1 MGNCTATRMGRA
13 ASGEEE
19 PVVALCRQRKLL
31 IKLAVDRRYALAD
44 THCRYLHSLNSVAA
58 ALHFFVARHSA
69 PATPFLIT
77 LPTPSDAE
85 DVAPPPLPRPPP
97 PAVGAPPAARSST
110 SSESSSC
117 SRSSGEELCQ
127 GVGEGAPPG
136 CPYFYSE
143 VPAAE
148 QQEGEMMGWDFFSFN
163 PFSREVAGGDGR
175 SWDEELR
182 AVREQEGIPELE
194 EEEDVGGQ
202 QEKVKEKEHHLQDD
216 GGECREMVG
225 GGKEE
230 GSHAEEEEKVLSVM
244 ETAGSERELLEA
256 LRDVED
262 HFLRAYD
269 SGKEVSRMLE
279 ANRVHLQSGLEEIKG
294 VSFFLPFEPSTHF

>member
-13 ASGEEE
+13 AAGEEE
-19 PVVALCRQRKLL
+19 PVVALCRQRKRLV
-31 IKLAVDRRYALAD
+31 KLAVDRRYALAD
-44 THCRYLHSLNSVAA
+44 AHCRYLHSLNSVAA

-69 PATPFLIT
+69 PAAPFLIT

-85 DVAPPPLPRPPP
+85 DATPPPLPQPPPP
-97 PAVGAPPAARSST
+97 PAVGAPAAARSST

-117 SRSSGEELCQ
+117 SRSSGEELCR
-127 GVGEGAPPG
+127 GAGEGAPAG

-143 VPAAE
+143 VLAAE

-163 PFSREVAGGDGR
+163 PFCGVVASGDGR

-194 EEEDVGGQ
+194 EEDVGGQ
-202 QEKVKEKEHHLQDD
+202 QEKVKEKEHHLQDEE
-216 GGECREMVG
+216 GECREIVG

-230 GSHAEEEEKVLSVM
+230 GSHVETEEKGLSVM
-244 ETAGSERELLEA
+244 EMAGNERELLEA

-269 SGKEVSRMLE
+269 SGKGVSRMLE

-294 VSFFLPFEPSTHF
+294 VYFFVPLQPSTHF